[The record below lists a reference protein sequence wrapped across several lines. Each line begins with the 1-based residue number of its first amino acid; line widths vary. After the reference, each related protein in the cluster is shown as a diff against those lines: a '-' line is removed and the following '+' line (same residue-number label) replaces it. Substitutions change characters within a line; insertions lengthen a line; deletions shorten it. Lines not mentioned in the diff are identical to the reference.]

1 MILASHSPHFRIWNL
16 REKSFDKAESV
27 TPRWHALLEISRGQ
41 AFCDASDI
49 TTGLDL
55 LSKGFILAY
64 QCHSPHQMNRVRKLL
79 RKLGNGPAQNH
90 PKVQNLKDLLYETYL
105 CMDNNPL

>member
-1 MILASHSPHFRIWNL
+1 
-16 REKSFDKAESV
+16 V

-41 AFCDASDI
+41 ACCDAGNI
-49 TTGLDL
+49 TTGIDL
-55 LSKGFILAY
+55 ISKGFILAY

-79 RKLGNGPAQNH
+79 RKLEKSLSRNH

-105 CMDNNPL
+105 RMDNDAL